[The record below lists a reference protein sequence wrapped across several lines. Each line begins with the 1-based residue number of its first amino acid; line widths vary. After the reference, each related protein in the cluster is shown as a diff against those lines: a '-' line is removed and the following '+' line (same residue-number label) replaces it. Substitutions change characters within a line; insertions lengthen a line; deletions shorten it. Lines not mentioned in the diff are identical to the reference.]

1 MAAHTLLVWILIGV
15 VAGWLAGLIVKG
27 RGFGLLGDILIGIIG
42 AVVGGWL
49 SARLGIH
56 IGAGLVSSVITATAG
71 AVIVTLVLRL
81 FRA

>member
-1 MAAHTLLVWILIGV
+1 MAAHTLVVWILIGV

-49 SARLGIH
+49 STMLGIH

-71 AVIVTLVLRL
+71 AVIVTLILRL

>member
-1 MAAHTLLVWILIGV
+1 MAAHTLVVWILIGV

-27 RGFGLLGDILIGIIG
+27 CGFGLLGDILIGIIG

-49 SARLGIH
+49 STRLGIH

-71 AVIVTLVLRL
+71 AVIVTLILRL

>member
-1 MAAHTLLVWILIGV
+1 MAAHTLVVWILIGV

-49 SARLGIH
+49 STRLGIH

-71 AVIVTLVLRL
+71 AVIVTLILRL

>member
-1 MAAHTLLVWILIGV
+1 MAAHTLVVWILIGV

-42 AVVGGWL
+42 AVVGGSL
-49 SARLGIH
+49 SVRLGIH
-56 IGAGLVSSVITATAG
+56 IGAGLVSSVITATGG
-71 AVIVTLVLRL
+71 AVIVTLILRL

>member
-1 MAAHTLLVWILIGV
+1 MAAHTLVVWILIGV

-27 RGFGLLGDILIGIIG
+27 CGFGLLGDILIGIIG

-49 SARLGIH
+49 STMLGIH

-71 AVIVTLVLRL
+71 AVIVTLILRL

>member
-71 AVIVTLVLRL
+71 AVIVTLILRL